1 MAFELNLKFT
11 ERLYLSG
18 VSITSKNWKKDSCR
32 YFVFI
37 KRRRFQVEYLYVRAP
52 FMLKLPWYLTVYAE
66 RRRTQQIMASGV
78 VAMNFVRMPKL

>member
-1 MAFELNLKFT
+1 MTLKNIKRLVSYQVQVLLSKMAFELNLKFT

-37 KRRRFQVEYLYVRAP
+37 KRLRFQVEYCMYEHRLC
-52 FMLKLPWYLTVYAE
+52 
-66 RRRTQQIMASGV
+66 
-78 VAMNFVRMPKL
+78 